1 MRIKRMK
8 QQFIRCSDKDTID
21 KLKKLGFQLVEEKNN
36 VAVFI
41 NDMSKKMDFDKSKI
55 AYSNIMTMS

>member
-1 MRIKRMK
+1 MK
-8 QQFIRCSDKDTID
+8 QTFIRCSDKETID

-41 NDMSKKMDFDKSKI
+41 NDASKKIDFDKSKI
-55 AYSNIMTMS
+55 AYSNILTMV